1 MSLNRRLALL
11 ERKRK
16 IRLRR
21 QAEIERIWQ
30 WRYQQWRE
38 AGWHHLPPPNPAVT
52 LDEFKEIWRQA
63 HAPKDRPSRRS
74 RRSPKSGDPVAP

>member
-38 AGWHHLPPPNPAVT
+38 AGWHHLPPPSPAVT

-63 HAPKDRPSRRS
+63 HAPKDRTSRHS
-74 RRSPKSGDPVAP
+74 RRSPKSGDPAAP